1 MIYQWNV
8 FRELFQKKFYKLL
21 LLMSFL
27 LLSMVI
33 VTWVNPTEIS
43 FEKFLSLVGI
53 LNFQTASLLDIL
65 WNIFQVFV
73 TIYFVYCF
81 ITYEEDHS
89 IEYFVLRK
97 NYNCF
102 LVQKLIAV
110 LMFVV
115 IFRLVIYLILY
126 FIFHNIIPFSLTV
139 LLSSILI
146 YLGVTLFVFLFCL
159 WKKQK

>member
-65 WNIFQVFV
+65 WNIFQLFV

-81 ITYEEDHS
+81 I
-89 IEYFVLRK
+89 YF
-97 NYNCF
+97 F
-102 LVQKLIAV
+102 
-110 LMFVV
+110 
-115 IFRLVIYLILY
+115 
-126 FIFHNIIPFSLTV
+126 
-139 LLSSILI
+139 
-146 YLGVTLFVFLFCL
+146 
-159 WKKQK
+159 